1 MGLSMGNLRK
11 IHIFVGGGSFLIY
24 EKTTGFA
31 GAGDSFCTGVQR
43 GIGKVVFVNWI
54 FLLLTAV
61 SFFYAHSRGV
71 LPDGT
76 QRIGEEGD

>member
-11 IHIFVGGGSFLIY
+11 IHIFMGGGSFLIY

-31 GAGDSFCTGVQR
+31 GAGGILFVLAYSGV
-43 GIGKVVFVNWI
+43 IGTVVFVNWI

-61 SFFYAHSRGV
+61 WLVR
-71 LPDGT
+71 
-76 QRIGEEGD
+76 